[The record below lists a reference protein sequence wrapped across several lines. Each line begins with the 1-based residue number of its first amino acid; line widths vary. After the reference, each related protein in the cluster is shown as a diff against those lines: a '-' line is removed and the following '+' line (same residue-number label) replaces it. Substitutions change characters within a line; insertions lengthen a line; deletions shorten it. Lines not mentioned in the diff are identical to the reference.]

1 MLIMLYIHTKKSLKK
16 YICFLF
22 CFIFIFGV
30 NFGFV
35 NLPSVSAEG
44 QNEVVK
50 WGANVGDPLE
60 ISNVTST
67 SVEGKV
73 SPSVSMKSV
82 NAYVYPYPSAT
93 EEDLIKAIND
103 TTIAAANVV
112 NSVASSLDAIGAD
125 WNVKANTARN
135 NARSATTL
143 AAATAAAKDAKD
155 AADAAN
161 TAAWR
166 ANSGAAAKDAYAAKD
181 AADAARNAANSGA
194 AKDAA
199 NAAANAADYAED
211 AARFEGRGG
220 ANDADCDFLNGADF
234 SNAAS
239 AAYNAYKVYD
249 IYNSIN
255 DNNTTNKAAV
265 DAAFNVVKTAYNYH
279 GFSLPPNA
287 LATSSKSLGNI
298 NSGEQE
304 FEFTGLKG
312 NKQYILAIDFEDE
325 SDNPGYITMAFT
337 TNDYEGFPV
346 AYGNNAAINID
357 GGVYVSN
364 VVGKSLTWDNTQQ
377 SLINNTPTIKF
388 HKNSYG
394 NITTSDVDI
403 TNSKDL
409 NVGDIWLRAKNATGS
424 GDSGWVKVWSDQGA
438 SAGFIEGALASIKVS
453 APGSYSF
460 YYYVDS
466 DTGFETNGFY
476 NGIEYDTNAGTG
488 TVPSSAPADN
498 S

>member
-50 WGANVGDPLE
+50 WGADVGDPLE

-199 NAAANAADYAED
+199 NAAATAADYAED

-279 GFSLPPNA
+279 GFSLPPSA
-287 LATSSKSLGNI
+287 LAASNKSLGDI
-298 NSGEQE
+298 SSGEQT
-304 FEFTGLKG
+304 FEVNNLEP
-312 NKQYILAIDFEDE
+312 NKKYILAIDFEDD
-325 SDNPGYITMAFT
+325 SGNPGYITRPFT
-337 TNDYEGFPV
+337 TTILVNLQINGLIGYYTGQPQELVDQFKFFDNGVEITDEGIL
-346 AYGNNAAINID
+346 GIL
-357 GGVYVSN
+357 
-364 VVGKSLTWDNTQQ
+364 K
-377 SLINNTPTIKF
+377 
-388 HKNSYG
+388 
-394 NITTSDVDI
+394 
-403 TNSKDL
+403 L
-409 NVGDIWLRAKNATGS
+409 NVYLRAQKRGGNSTNWYNLNNLSNLTGISS
-424 GDSGWVKVWSDQGA
+424 GIYD
-438 SAGFIEGALASIKVS
+438 
-453 APGSYSF
+453 F

-466 DTGFETNGFY
+466 EAEGM
-476 NGIEYDTNAGTG
+476 
-488 TVPSSAPADN
+488 SAYIVSA
-498 S
+498 